1 MSSVPNYYNGYFN
14 QAWVQRDLGVRTNFT
29 SNDYT
34 YQVAMF
40 ELTGDPVIQD
50 MSLLE
55 HVIGSG
61 INVALIYGDRDY
73 QCNCKLIFLSDGIFQ
88 GKVANTRLRDRRRKH
103 LSVHEFPYCAVLPYS
118 WIRQPCHQF
127 LL

>member
-1 MSSVPNYYNGYFN
+1 VSSVPNYYNGYFN
-14 QAWVQRDLGVRTNFT
+14 QAWVQKDLGVRTNFT

-34 YQVAMF
+34 YQLAMF

-55 HVIGSG
+55 HVISSG

-73 QCNCKLIFLSDGIFQ
+73 QCNCELIFL
-88 GKVANTRLRDRRRKH
+88 LDRT
-103 LSVHEFPYCAVLPYS
+103 
-118 WIRQPCHQF
+118 
-127 LL
+127 